1 MLAPSSGSALG
12 DQAAET
18 PEVGRRAGET
28 ATTRRPG
35 DLIVYRFACH
45 DADSMVAIAR
55 SGGGADLAAA
65 LVSQGKCFQSPGG
78 IAATLEDWIAGPYPP
93 PRGTPARGGAASGA
107 CATNSAIPSSSGSTT
122 PAADTPPA
130 TKWRCSLEYP
140 TAGGR
145 MAREPSQADLMV
157 EIAALRGVTV
167 TELRNLHARLTEVEA
182 TQREL
187 VRVATQGKAGLRM
200 LLWFGGLLTAA
211 ATALA
216 AFWNDLTGG

>member
-1 MLAPSSGSALG
+1 
-12 DQAAET
+12 
-18 PEVGRRAGET
+18 
-28 ATTRRPG
+28 
-35 DLIVYRFACH
+35 
-45 DADSMVAIAR
+45 
-55 SGGGADLAAA
+55 
-65 LVSQGKCFQSPGG
+65 
-78 IAATLEDWIAGPYPP
+78 
-93 PRGTPARGGAASGA
+93 
-107 CATNSAIPSSSGSTT
+107 
-122 PAADTPPA
+122 
-130 TKWRCSLEYP
+130 
-140 TAGGR
+140 

-167 TELRNLHARLTEVEA
+167 TELRNLHARLTEVEV

>member
-1 MLAPSSGSALG
+1 
-12 DQAAET
+12 
-18 PEVGRRAGET
+18 
-28 ATTRRPG
+28 
-35 DLIVYRFACH
+35 
-45 DADSMVAIAR
+45 
-55 SGGGADLAAA
+55 
-65 LVSQGKCFQSPGG
+65 
-78 IAATLEDWIAGPYPP
+78 
-93 PRGTPARGGAASGA
+93 
-107 CATNSAIPSSSGSTT
+107 
-122 PAADTPPA
+122 
-130 TKWRCSLEYP
+130 
-140 TAGGR
+140 

-200 LLWFGGLLTAA
+200 LLWLGGFLTAA